1 MFRLLGFIIGSAASI
16 VGIVFL
22 LGVPEFHLSSF
33 ESDQARFDAAIEKIR
48 EKQPEALASSIA
60 PEPPEPAVAN
70 ETPNTP
76 TQQGAEAATESSDPL
91 MASASDEPIE
101 SIDADSLIA
110 GEPIEWE
117 GINDAIGLE
126 RQWYPFWNPFHSE
139 IAARGFV
146 NQLEKVTGLDYR
158 VVKVKTGVYQVGF
171 SYQDDADRQERLS
184 QITAATGLEL
194 PE

>member
-22 LGVPEFHLSSF
+22 LGVPEVHLSSF

-48 EKQPEALASSIA
+48 EKQPEALASSEA
-60 PEPPEPAVAN
+60 AEHPEPAFADEN
-70 ETPNTP
+70 PNTP
-76 TQQGAEAATESSDPL
+76 IQQGAESTTGSSDPI
-91 MASASDEPIE
+91 MASTSDEPME
-101 SIDADSLIA
+101 SIDAESLNDA
-110 GEPIEWE
+110 ESTKWE
-117 GINDAIGLE
+117 EVNDAIGLE

-139 IAARGFV
+139 LAARGFV

>member
-22 LGVPEFHLSSF
+22 LGVPEVHLSSF

-48 EKQPEALASSIA
+48 EKQPEALASSEA
-60 PEPPEPAVAN
+60 AEPPEPAFADQ
-70 ETPNTP
+70 TPNTP
-76 TQQGAEAATESSDPL
+76 IQQGAQSTPEPNDPI
-91 MASASDEPIE
+91 MASTSDEPME
-101 SIDADSLIA
+101 GIDADSLNDA
-110 GEPIEWE
+110 EPTKWE
-117 GINDAIGLE
+117 EVNDAIGLE

-139 IAARGFV
+139 LAARGFV